1 MSAQRRHDNF
11 FRGTRSERDPQIAYD
26 SLEAHA
32 LNIVRESIIAHA
44 QSIHRNLS
52 PSDLD
57 RMLSAAQ
64 SQLRG
69 MSPEDLRAISPS
81 SALLKTITDASFSAA
96 PAPDTRAQ
104 AALMA
109 ASASDPV
116 TGAEGG
122 STLAARMRRLDMDR
136 AERIASSARYDGLGG
151 GERLSQSD
159 LQNMASARAT
169 AVSLGMPWA
178 LNNPELL
185 KLGAGAIKTLHE
197 AGVQRE
203 RFERM
208 TGNRVG
214 FRAATAVDIAAFA
227 KRHNLTP
234 EQTNRLYDKISDG
247 VEIISGGDKRIQRE
261 LDEATRRYVTGADT
275 PESRRA
281 LENAYQRHADT
292 PEKKAAAAVTTQAL
306 IAPTQ
311 QDRAAVAT
319 RNADAIARD
328 ADAIANQRAEQR
340 TGADR
345 QAALDGLD
353 GPAPAAP
360 VKHAEAP
367 TGEQPQPSKV
377 AVTPPV
383 VQTAAITDDK
393 KPIAKAPAAP
403 KA

>member
-1 MSAQRRHDNF
+1 MSAQHRHDNF
-11 FRGTRSERDPQIAYD
+11 FRGTRSERDPQIAPEIAYG

-32 LNIVRESIIAHA
+32 LNIVRESIVAHA
-44 QSIHRNLS
+44 HSMHRNLS

-81 SALLKTITDASFSAA
+81 SALLKTITDATFTAA

-109 ASASDPV
+109 ASATDPV

-208 TGNRVG
+208 TGDKVG

-247 VEIISGGDKRIQRE
+247 VEIISGGNRGIQRE
-261 LDEATRRYVTGADT
+261 LDEATRRYVTAPDS

-281 LENAYQRHADT
+281 LEDSYRRYADT
-292 PEKKAAAAVTTQAL
+292 PEKKKAAEDVARAL
-306 IAPTQ
+306 VAPTQ
-311 QDRAAVAT
+311 Q
-319 RNADAIARD
+319 RD
-328 ADAIANQRAEQR
+328 AAAIVNLRTEQR

-345 QAALDGLD
+345 QTALDGLD

-360 VKHAEAP
+360 VKHADAP
-367 TGEQPQPSKV
+367 TGAQPQPSKV
-377 AVTPPV
+377 AVAQPV
-383 VQTAAITDDK
+383 IQTAAVADDK
-393 KPIAKAPAAP
+393 KPVAKAQAAP
-403 KA
+403 KV

>member
-1 MSAQRRHDNF
+1 MSALRRYDNF
-11 FRGTRSERDPQIAYD
+11 FRGTRSEREPQIAFD
-26 SLEAHA
+26 SLEAQA
-32 LNIVRESIIAHA
+32 LNIVRESIVAHA
-44 QSIHRNLS
+44 HSMHRNLS

-69 MSPEDLRAISPS
+69 MSPEDLRGISPS
-81 SALLKTITDASFSAA
+81 SAILKTITDASFSAV
-96 PAPDTRAQ
+96 PLTDPRTQ
-104 AALMA
+104 AALMTA
-109 ASASDPV
+109 TASDPAA
-116 TGAEGG
+116 GAESGRAFT
-122 STLAARMRRLDMDR
+122 SRLLRADMDR

-151 GERLSQSD
+151 SERLSQSD
-159 LQNMASARAT
+159 LQNMASARAI

-208 TGNRVG
+208 TGDKVG

-247 VEIISGGDKRIQRE
+247 VEIISGGNRGIQRE
-261 LDEATRRYVTGADT
+261 LDEATRRYVTGADS

-281 LENAYQRHADT
+281 LEESYRRHADT
-292 PEKKAAAAVTTQAL
+292 PEKKKAAEDVTRAL

-311 QDRAAVAT
+311 QRDAEATARNTEAVRTAAVE
-319 RNADAIARD
+319 ARD
-328 ADAIANQRAEQR
+328 
-340 TGADR
+340 
-345 QAALDGLD
+345 QAATAPVIAGLD
-353 GPAPAAP
+353 DPAPPA
-360 VKHAEAP
+360 VTKRAEAP
-367 TGEQPQPSKV
+367 TGGQPDQAK
-377 AVTPPV
+377 AAAAPPV
-383 VQTAAITDDK
+383 VQTAAIADDK
-393 KPIAKAPAAP
+393 KPVAKAPAAP
-403 KA
+403 KV